1 MRLPLHALTLV
12 TLVTLLTAVA
22 LAAPAG
28 AQTARV
34 RIGIIG
40 HQGPVAV
47 DSLAT
52 IVTIGAPAGAT
63 FAAVSRVFTE
73 ELRIPVDS
81 RDSLRGVVG
90 VSSVARM
97 RTFANARI
105 SRWLNCGS
113 GITGLNADNW
123 RVFVTA
129 FAFVDRADSASTTLR
144 LAIVGGARDVAGSS
158 TEPVACGSNGT
169 FESLVAER
177 VKVNLG
183 LPAR

>member
-1 MRLPLHALTLV
+1 VRLALPVLA
-12 TLVTLLTAVA
+12 LLTAASSVA
-22 LAAPAG
+22 LTPAAS
-28 AQTARV
+28 AQNARV

-40 HQGPVAV
+40 HPGPVAV

-52 IVTIGAPAGAT
+52 IMSIGAPAGAT
-63 FAAVSRVFTE
+63 FAAVARVFAE
-73 ELRIPVDS
+73 ELRIPIDS

-105 SRWLNCGS
+105 SKWLNCGS

-123 RVFVTA
+123 RVFITA
-129 FAFVDRADSASTTLR
+129 FAFIDRADSAHTTLR

-158 TEPVACGSNGT
+158 TEPVACGSTGN

-177 VKVNLG
+177 VKANLG

>member
-1 MRLPLHALTLV
+1 MRLTFPALA
-12 TLVTLLTAVA
+12 LLTVASSVVPVAQAVA
-22 LAAPAG
+22 
-28 AQTARV
+28 QNARV

-40 HQGPVAV
+40 HAGPVAV

-52 IVTIGAPAGAT
+52 IMPIAAPTGAT
-63 FAAVSRVFTE
+63 FAAVSKVFSE
-73 ELRIPVDS
+73 ELRIPIDS

-105 SRWLNCGS
+105 SKWLNCGT

-123 RVFVTA
+123 RVFITA

-177 VKVNLG
+177 VKRNLG
-183 LPAR
+183 LPLR

>member
-1 MRLPLHALTLV
+1 MRLSRLALA
-12 TLVTLLTAVA
+12 LLTVA
-22 LAAPAG
+22 SSVIPVAAAA
-28 AQTARV
+28 AQSARV

-40 HQGPVAV
+40 HPGPVAV
-47 DSLAT
+47 DSLAS
-52 IVTIGAPAGAT
+52 IVPIAAPAGAT
-63 FAAVSRVFTE
+63 FAAVSKVFTD
-73 ELRIPVDS
+73 ELRIPIDS

-123 RVFVTA
+123 RVFITA

-169 FESLVAER
+169 FENLVAER
-177 VKVNLG
+177 VKKNLG
-183 LPAR
+183 LSLR

>member
-1 MRLPLHALTLV
+1 VHLSLPTRS
-12 TLVTLLTAVA
+12 LLIVA
-22 LAAPAG
+22 ASVLASSASPA
-28 AQTARV
+28 QNARV

-40 HQGPVAV
+40 HPGPVAV
-47 DSLAT
+47 DSLAS
-52 IVTIGAPAGAT
+52 IVPIAAPAGAT
-63 FAAVSRVFTE
+63 FAAVSRVFSE
-73 ELRIPVDS
+73 ELRVPVDS

-105 SRWLNCGS
+105 SKWLNCGT

-123 RVFVTA
+123 RVFITA
-129 FAFVDRADSASTTLR
+129 FAFVDRADSANTTLR

-158 TEPVACGSNGT
+158 TEPVACGSTGN

-177 VKVNLG
+177 VKANLG